1 MLHKTM
7 LNINSIPYCIYVYR
21 NAFVDRKKNHSTL
34 QMDIKFDYYTSEY
47 ISKLQ
52 DNFYFL
58 VITFKSKSF
67 QKLFTKF

>member
-21 NAFVDRKKNHSTL
+21 NAFVERKKNHSTL
-34 QMDIKFDYYTSEY
+34 QMDIKFDYYTSE
-47 ISKLQ
+47 LQ

-58 VITFKSKSF
+58 VIIFKSKSF

>member
-21 NAFVDRKKNHSTL
+21 NAFVERKKNHSTL

-52 DNFYFL
+52 DNF
-58 VITFKSKSF
+58 
-67 QKLFTKF
+67 

>member
-21 NAFVDRKKNHSTL
+21 NAFVERKKNHNTL
-34 QMDIKFDYYTSEY
+34 QMDIKFDYYTSE
-47 ISKLQ
+47 LQ

-58 VITFKSKSF
+58 VIIFKSKSF